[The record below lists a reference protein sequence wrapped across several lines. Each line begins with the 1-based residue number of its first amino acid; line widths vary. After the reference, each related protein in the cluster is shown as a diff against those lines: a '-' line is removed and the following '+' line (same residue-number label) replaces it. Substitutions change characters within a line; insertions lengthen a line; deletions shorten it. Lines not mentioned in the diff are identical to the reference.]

1 MKESEQCSLSQ
12 RLFNTV
18 PMVLTIAKRQKEE
31 EKRQIRR
38 KREGGKD
45 GRMKE
50 GEERREGGRIK
61 SIPFKKEE

>member
-31 EKRQIRR
+31 EKRQIR